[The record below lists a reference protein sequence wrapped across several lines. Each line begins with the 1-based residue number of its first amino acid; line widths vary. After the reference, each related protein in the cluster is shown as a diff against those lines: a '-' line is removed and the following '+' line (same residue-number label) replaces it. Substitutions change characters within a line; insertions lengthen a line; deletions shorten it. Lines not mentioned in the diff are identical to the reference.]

1 MTHLYITDLDGT
13 LLDDTTAVSARSA
26 RLLNE
31 AIAGG
36 TLFTVATARTPATVD
51 VLLKD
56 IDLRLPAIVMTGAAM
71 WDRRE
76 ARYVNAHLISPELS
90 RKAVRVF
97 RDEGLQPFMY
107 CISGD
112 MLDVYHH
119 GPLSREERAFVDA
132 RTGLRLKKFHLDSTA
147 GQVEDA
153 RDVLLIFGM
162 GDYELLNRV
171 AERLSRDEYSVSF
184 YEDNASTQYYIE
196 VFAAG
201 VSKAAAVKQLAAM
214 TGTDEITVYGDN
226 LNDISMMA
234 VATDPVAVANAKPDV
249 IQAASRIIASNCD
262 DAVALDVVA
271 NSLGHEA

>member
-153 RDVLLIFGM
+153 RNVLLIFGM
-162 GDYELLNRV
+162 GDYELLSRV
-171 AERLSRDEYSVSF
+171 AERLSSDEYSVSF

>member
-132 RTGLRLKKFHLDSTA
+132 RTGLGLKKFHLDSTA

-162 GDYELLNRV
+162 GDYELLSRV
-171 AERLSRDEYSVSF
+171 AERLSSDEYSVSF